1 MAETLPY
8 KARYWVRLTQADG
21 TQTLWCVNTGRA
33 RALSIYRRER
43 RKAVLG
49 DEVEW
54 GEGEGT
60 VRAG

>member
-1 MAETLPY
+1 MAIE
-8 KARYWVRLTQADG
+8 RYWVRLTQADG

-33 RALSIYRRER
+33 RALAIYEREVC
-43 RKAVLG
+43 KAETG

-54 GEGEGT
+54 GAGEGT